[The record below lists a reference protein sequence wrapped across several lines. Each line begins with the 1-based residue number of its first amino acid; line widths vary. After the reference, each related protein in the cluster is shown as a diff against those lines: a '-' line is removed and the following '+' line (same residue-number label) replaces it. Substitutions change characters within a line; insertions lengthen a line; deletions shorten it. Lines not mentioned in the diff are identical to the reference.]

1 MKYEEFAIRATT
13 EYIIPNSTSS
23 TNGCH
28 IIIACNEVA
37 NQIAE
42 DLKKHNFDA
51 TIIGEIIEKDGAKV
65 TISQKLR
72 YYMAADCL
80 INRFELSDSI

>member
-23 TNGCH
+23 ANGCH

-37 NQIAE
+37 NQITE

-51 TIIGEIIEKDGAKV
+51 TIIGEIIDKDGAKV
-65 TISQKLR
+65 TISQKPGIIWR
-72 YYMAADCL
+72 ADCL